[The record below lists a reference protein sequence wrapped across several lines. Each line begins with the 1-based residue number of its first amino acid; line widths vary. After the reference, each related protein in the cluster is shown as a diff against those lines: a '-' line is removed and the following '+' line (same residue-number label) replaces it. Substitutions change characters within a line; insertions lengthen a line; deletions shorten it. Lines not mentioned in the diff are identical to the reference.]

1 MLGTSFGN
9 LPNEEGRSLL
19 ELILVSCLCSSVD
32 TWREMD
38 LERWVS
44 LVLSHTQ
51 TFGQSPKSMVDWEIP
66 KTSPKIKKW

>member
-1 MLGTSFGN
+1 MLGASFGN

-19 ELILVSCLCSSVD
+19 ELNLASCCLCSSVG
-32 TWREMD
+32 TWREMH

-66 KTSPKIKKW
+66 KTSPKIN